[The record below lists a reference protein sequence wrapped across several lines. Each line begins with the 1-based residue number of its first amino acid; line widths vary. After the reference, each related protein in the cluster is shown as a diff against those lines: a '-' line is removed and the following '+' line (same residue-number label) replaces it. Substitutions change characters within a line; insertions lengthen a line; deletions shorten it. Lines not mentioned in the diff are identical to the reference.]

1 MSAILEVRGV
11 LKSFG
16 AVRAVDDVS
25 LSVEHGEIYGIA
37 GPNGAG
43 KTTLFNLIT
52 GIPFGP
58 DEGTIW
64 FDGQPIQRSSG
75 QRICHLGIARTFQA
89 ESVFDT
95 LTVDENVRVAATYGG
110 RHGRAAGAAIR
121 DALESV
127 SLWDERHRRADQLP
141 LYAKKRLMLASAF
154 ATRPRLLLLDEPASG
169 LDEAEQRA
177 THEILRRANEEG
189 LTIVLIEHVLPFLT
203 ALSIR
208 VMILDRGRTLI
219 EATPEAAMRDEA
231 VVAAYLGPEH
241 AAI

>member
-11 LKSFG
+11 HKSFG

-25 LSVEHGEIYGIA
+25 FSVEHGEVYGIA

-52 GIPFGP
+52 CIPFGP
-58 DEGTIW
+58 DGGTVR

-75 QRICHLGIARTFQA
+75 QRICHRGIARTFQT

-110 RHGRAAGAAIR
+110 RHGRAAGAAIS
-121 DALESV
+121 DALELV
-127 SLWDERHRRADQLP
+127 SLWDERDQRADQLP

-169 LDEAEQRA
+169 LNEVEQQA
-177 THEILRRANEEG
+177 THEILRRANEAG

-203 ALSIR
+203 ALSTR
-208 VMILDRGRTLI
+208 VMILDQGRTLV
-219 EATPEAAMRDEA
+219 EGTPKTAMRDQA
-231 VVAAYLGPEH
+231 VIAAYLGSEH
-241 AAI
+241 AAL